1 MSCPAKDWLEF
12 FVIFY
17 SSIYL
22 LSAQFGWRKPGY
34 VLSPYSR
41 LSGCDD
47 LFVLL
52 LKSTFL
58 ATAYWPPNTIYRVSS
73 SGNRRNDRQDTRHQR
88 QYWPAHRLLLSL
100 SICLGNGTCGCRDCR
115 PRLRINISDAAAG
128 NINVLFAALHRVLC
142 TNVT

>member
-12 FVIFY
+12 FLIFY

-22 LSAQFGWRKPGY
+22 LPAQFGWRKPGY

-58 ATAYWPPNTIYRVSS
+58 ATAYWPPNTIYRVKVFILPETGGMIVRTLVTKDSTGQHIGYFCRCPS
-73 SGNRRNDRQDTRHQR
+73 VLVMVHAG
-88 QYWPAHRLLLSL
+88 A
-100 SICLGNGTCGCRDCR
+100 GTAGRD
-115 PRLRINISDAAAG
+115 
-128 NINVLFAALHRVLC
+128 
-142 TNVT
+142 